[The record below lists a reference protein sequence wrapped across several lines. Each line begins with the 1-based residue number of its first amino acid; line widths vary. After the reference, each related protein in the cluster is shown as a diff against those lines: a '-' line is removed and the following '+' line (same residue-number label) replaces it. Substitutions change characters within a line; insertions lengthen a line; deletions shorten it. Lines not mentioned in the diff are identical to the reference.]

1 MRLHPVRLH
10 RHDLGSANLS
20 VARQPVQHV
29 RQRLRMHQPVFDG
42 HFQHGDQLRMPFLG
56 TLQRVLDC
64 AIQLIPQAPVVT
76 LDFFARRPIRRR
88 VRGQSPI
95 HWVNA
100 KRKQLI
106 KCPLKRS
113 QSESALRQQIPVE
126 RFYMANVEYDP
137 MSLWNRAVVHRLFAH
152 DAKYLVGSRAGA
164 EQSGVKVVPDADS

>member
-1 MRLHPVRLH
+1 
-10 RHDLGSANLS
+10 
-20 VARQPVQHV
+20 
-29 RQRLRMHQPVFDG
+29 MHQS
-42 HFQHGDQLRMPFLG
+42 
-56 TLQRVLDC
+56 VLDSRC
-64 AIQLIPQAPVVT
+64 RHRDPLRVPSLGPLQGVLDSVVQLIPQAPVIT

-164 EQSGVKVVPDADS
+164 EQSGVKVMPDADG